1 MPRIKLA
8 VFIGLCIGVVPLAV
22 AKLTGSLSEEAIAER
37 LKTVGTVK
45 VEGAAARA
53 AREQAAA
60 QVGGPESIYS
70 KNCKQC
76 HKTGLSGA
84 PKLGDKAAWEE
95 RIAAQGLDTL
105 VERAWTGFKA
115 MPPKGNCL
123 KCSKEEI
130 RATVEFMLDSIK

>member
-1 MPRIKLA
+1 MLRVKLLLLI
-8 VFIGLCIGVVPLAV
+8 VLSIGVSLAAV
-22 AKLTGSLSEEAIAER
+22 AKLTGSLSEEAIEQR
-37 LKTVGTVK
+37 LKPEGNVK

-53 AREQAAA
+53 AREQAN
-60 QVGGPESIYS
+60 QVSGPKEIYS

-76 HKTGLSGA
+76 HKTGISGA
-84 PKLGDKAAWEE
+84 PKLGDKAAWTTRLEQ
-95 RIAAQGLDTL
+95 QGLEQL

-130 RATVEFMLDSIK
+130 RETIEFMLDSIK